1 MSAAVQKKEKKAIR
15 IVHIFGVFI
24 IAMGIIALI
33 LIIGSSRV
41 DKALV
46 GMQES
51 TDKYIVEENS
61 ISVMREVSDYLTEKC
76 QAFISTGDVA
86 DAKAYFKE
94 VDIDKNREASLE
106 AIEPYGNDDVIY
118 TSLKKALN
126 SSNELAENEVYAMRL
141 AAEGYGM
148 SPAEIEDISKVL
160 TDVKLTG
167 EDQALTEQQKRL
179 KARKMVFDDSYDNK
193 KTEIWNSV
201 LDSTERLMENTRQR
215 ELEYYNNARRNI
227 IIQNILTVVLLS
239 LVLVLAGLTARM
251 VILPMRAS
259 TRYIQRDKALPLE
272 GAAEYMYLAKE
283 YNKMLEKTRA
293 HHEILSYEATHDEMT
308 SLYNRKFFEMKR
320 EELSGEDT
328 ALMFVDVD
336 HFKSINDT
344 YGHETGDKVL
354 QKVSGILASSF
365 RSEDF
370 ICRIGGDE
378 FAVLMVQMHPNLRH
392 VIEDKIANVN
402 NLLKNSG
409 DDGLPDVTVSIGVAF
424 CGEGT
429 DANTPDELFNNADK
443 ALYKAKEAGRD
454 RYAFYED
461 TVSV

>member
-1 MSAAVQKKEKKAIR
+1 
-15 IVHIFGVFI
+15 
-24 IAMGIIALI
+24 
-33 LIIGSSRV
+33 
-41 DKALV
+41 
-46 GMQES
+46 
-51 TDKYIVEENS
+51 
-61 ISVMREVSDYLTEKC
+61 
-76 QAFISTGDVA
+76 
-86 DAKAYFKE
+86 
-94 VDIDKNREASLE
+94 
-106 AIEPYGNDDVIY
+106 
-118 TSLKKALN
+118 
-126 SSNELAENEVYAMRL
+126 
-141 AAEGYGM
+141 
-148 SPAEIEDISKVL
+148 
-160 TDVKLTG
+160 
-167 EDQALTEQQKRL
+167 
-179 KARKMVFDDSYDNK
+179 
-193 KTEIWNSV
+193 
-201 LDSTERLMENTRQR
+201 MENTRQR
-215 ELEYYNNARRNI
+215 ELEYYNSARRNI
-227 IIQNILTVVLLS
+227 ITQNILTVVLLA
-239 LVLVLAGLTARM
+239 LVLILASLTARM

>member
-106 AIEPYGNDDVIY
+106 AVEPYGKDDVIY

-126 SSNELAENEVYAMRL
+126 SSNELAENEFYAMRL

-148 SPAEIEDISKVL
+148 SPAEIEDISKDL

-179 KARKMVFDDSYDNK
+179 KATASPLPHQ
-193 KTEIWNSV
+193 T
-201 LDSTERLMENTRQR
+201 TP
-215 ELEYYNNARRNI
+215 AR
-227 IIQNILTVVLLS
+227 
-239 LVLVLAGLTARM
+239 TA
-251 VILPMRAS
+251 VPV
-259 TRYIQRDKALPLE
+259 PF
-272 GAAEYMYLAKE
+272 
-283 YNKMLEKTRA
+283 
-293 HHEILSYEATHDEMT
+293 ATH
-308 SLYNRKFFEMKR
+308 
-320 EELSGEDT
+320 SG
-328 ALMFVDVD
+328 
-336 HFKSINDT
+336 
-344 YGHETGDKVL
+344 
-354 QKVSGILASSF
+354 
-365 RSEDF
+365 
-370 ICRIGGDE
+370 
-378 FAVLMVQMHPNLRH
+378 
-392 VIEDKIANVN
+392 
-402 NLLKNSG
+402 
-409 DDGLPDVTVSIGVAF
+409 
-424 CGEGT
+424 
-429 DANTPDELFNNADK
+429 
-443 ALYKAKEAGRD
+443 
-454 RYAFYED
+454 
-461 TVSV
+461 

>member
-1 MSAAVQKKEKKAIR
+1 
-15 IVHIFGVFI
+15 
-24 IAMGIIALI
+24 
-33 LIIGSSRV
+33 
-41 DKALV
+41 
-46 GMQES
+46 
-51 TDKYIVEENS
+51 
-61 ISVMREVSDYLTEKC
+61 
-76 QAFISTGDVA
+76 
-86 DAKAYFKE
+86 
-94 VDIDKNREASLE
+94 
-106 AIEPYGNDDVIY
+106 
-118 TSLKKALN
+118 
-126 SSNELAENEVYAMRL
+126 
-141 AAEGYGM
+141 
-148 SPAEIEDISKVL
+148 
-160 TDVKLTG
+160 
-167 EDQALTEQQKRL
+167 
-179 KARKMVFDDSYDNK
+179 MVFDDSYDNK

-392 VIEDKIANVN
+392 VIEGKIANVN

-424 CGEGT
+424 SGEGT

>member
-1 MSAAVQKKEKKAIR
+1 
-15 IVHIFGVFI
+15 
-24 IAMGIIALI
+24 
-33 LIIGSSRV
+33 
-41 DKALV
+41 
-46 GMQES
+46 
-51 TDKYIVEENS
+51 
-61 ISVMREVSDYLTEKC
+61 
-76 QAFISTGDVA
+76 
-86 DAKAYFKE
+86 
-94 VDIDKNREASLE
+94 
-106 AIEPYGNDDVIY
+106 
-118 TSLKKALN
+118 
-126 SSNELAENEVYAMRL
+126 
-141 AAEGYGM
+141 M
-148 SPAEIEDISKVL
+148 SPAEIEDISKDL

-272 GAAEYMYLAKE
+272 GAAEYMYLARE

-370 ICRIGGDE
+370 VCRIGGDE

-392 VIEDKIANVN
+392 VIEGKIANVN

-424 CGEGT
+424 GGEGT